1 VEGVRL
7 NPGFEKGE
15 HVTWTAGPGKG

>member
-1 VEGVRL
+1 VEVVRL

-15 HVTWTAGPGKG
+15 HVTWTVGPGKG